1 MLAPWYLAAF
11 ILLALG
17 GLGTAAFASMQ
28 STLILTH
35 APAAMRSRVMGLITV
50 CIGAGPLG
58 VMLVGLIAEVVGAGP
73 AILIMMI
80 SGILLLG
87 AIHLRSRAVWR

>member
-87 AIHLRSRAVWR
+87 TIHLRSRAVWR